1 MNTKNVIKRTGVIF
15 ILGPIWITFMLLQ
28 MVIVVLTP
36 AWGIFYYI
44 FTGNDP
50 IEEDIL
56 SLNLIR
62 NVLDMLYIVQKTK
75 LIISFLEVLS

>member
-50 IEEDIL
+50 IEEDIF
-56 SLNLIR
+56 IFF
-62 NVLDMLYIVQKTK
+62 D
-75 LIISFLEVLS
+75 ISDKFTNWYMNKFGPK